1 MNVQLL
7 IDGQAVAATDGRTYD
22 RFDPV
27 TGQIAS
33 TAAASSKED
42 ALKAVE
48 AAAAAF
54 PAWSVTGPGQRRTFL
69 LKAADALEAKN
80 RRIYRQN
87 DYRNRRNWSLGRLQL
102 YVGRWHA
109 ARSSVNDNPDH
120 WRSHSGQQTGLIG
133 DGSAQASWRR
143 LGIAPWNAPV
153 ILGVRAI
160 AMALTCGNSVI
171 LKASELCPA
180 RIWQ

>member
-54 PAWSVTGPGQRRTFL
+54 PAWSATGPGQKRTFL
-69 LKAADALEAKN
+69 L
-80 RRIYRQN
+80 
-87 DYRNRRNWSLGRLQL
+87 
-102 YVGRWHA
+102 
-109 ARSSVNDNPDH
+109 
-120 WRSHSGQQTGLIG
+120 
-133 DGSAQASWRR
+133 
-143 LGIAPWNAPV
+143 
-153 ILGVRAI
+153 
-160 AMALTCGNSVI
+160 
-171 LKASELCPA
+171 
-180 RIWQ
+180 